1 MSDTTQFRI
10 DSHKLHLHPQRVA
23 DWLAGK
29 DIAPIYMEIS
39 PSGACNHRC
48 SFCGLDFMEYKPR
61 FLPLDIMQERFAE
74 MGKLG
79 VKAVM
84 FAGEGEPFLHKDM
97 AALTEAAKNAG
108 IDTAFTTNGVLL
120 KPETARRILP
130 LTSWIKVSCNAGT
143 PETYARVHGT
153 KAEDFSTV
161 MQNLAEAVRLREELG
176 SSCTLGFQMVL
187 LPENRHE
194 AVELAHRVRD
204 LGADYLVIK
213 PYSRHPQSH
222 KSAYASLAY
231 DEADTLSEALSHV
244 CTATFNVV
252 YRHEAMA
259 RYSNVSHD
267 YTRCLA
273 LPFWGYVDSAGNMW
287 TCLRHIGEKAYFGG
301 SLIQESAEKILLGQ
315 IRISNM
321 AYCEHNLSVENC
333 HVDCRMDVINRYL
346 WELKRPHGHKN
357 FI

>member
-222 KSAYASLAY
+222 KTGYTPLTFDQGVAESLAQLNS
-231 DEADTLSEALSHV
+231 DSFSVICRE
-244 CTATFNVV
+244 
-252 YRHEAMA
+252 EAMQRGIQGHK
-259 RYSNVSHD
+259 RYD
-267 YTRCLA
+267 RCLA
-273 LPFWGYVDSAGNMW
+273 LPFWSYLAATGELWGCSMFLGKEHFSYGNLLEQSFAELW
-287 TCLRHIGEKAYFGG
+287 HGPQRQK
-301 SLIQESAEKILLGQ
+301 SLAWCQEHLNATQ
-315 IRISNM
+315 CRVN
-321 AYCEHNLSVENC
+321 
-333 HVDCRMDVINRYL
+333 CRMDPINMYL
-346 WELKRPHGHKN
+346 WELTHPEAHAN